1 MMTLAQEAPRR
12 NSSRSNA
19 DDVEPILIA
28 EWPLSRG
35 EIARVSIRTFKGTP
49 LIDLRKWFEDGD
61 GQLSPGP
68 KGISLS
74 VKHLRRIS
82 VAMNDALEVA
92 RSGGL
97 IPQADEEGGR

>member
-1 MMTLAQEAPRR
+1 MSTLTQEAVRR
-12 NSSRSNA
+12 NSSRSNT

-35 EIARVSIRTFKGTP
+35 EVARVLIRSFKGTW
-49 LIDLRKWFEDGD
+49 LIDLRKWFEAGD
-61 GQLSPGP
+61 GQLRAGP

-82 VAMNDALEVA
+82 VAMNEALEA
-92 RSGGL
+92 AHSRGL
-97 IPQADEEGGR
+97 IQSDEEGGR

>member
-1 MMTLAQEAPRR
+1 MTTLAQEAPRR
-12 NSSRSNA
+12 NNSRSDA

-35 EIARVSIRTFKGTP
+35 EIARVSIRSFKGTW
-49 LIDLRKWFEDGD
+49 LIDIRKWFETGD
-61 GQLSPGP
+61 GQLRAGP

-82 VAMNDALEVA
+82 VAMNEAIEVA
-92 RSGGL
+92 RSRGL
-97 IPQADEEGGR
+97 IKTDDEGV

>member
-1 MMTLAQEAPRR
+1 MTTLAQEAPRR
-12 NSSRSNA
+12 NNSRSDA

-35 EIARVSIRTFKGTP
+35 EIARVSIRSFKGTW
-49 LIDLRKWFEDGD
+49 LIDIRKWFETGD
-61 GQLSPGP
+61 SQLRAGP

-82 VAMNDALEVA
+82 VAVNEAIEVA
-92 RSGGL
+92 RSRGL
-97 IPQADEEGGR
+97 IQTDDEGSR

>member
-1 MMTLAQEAPRR
+1 MTIIAQEAPRS

-28 EWPLSRG
+28 EWPVSRG
-35 EIARVSIRTFKGTP
+35 EIARVAIRNFKGSW
-49 LIDLRKWFEDGD
+49 LIDLRKWFETGD
-61 GQLSPGP
+61 GQLRAGP

-82 VAMNDALEVA
+82 EAMTEAIEVA
-92 RSGGL
+92 RSRGL
-97 IPQADEEGGR
+97 LQADDEGGR

>member
-1 MMTLAQEAPRR
+1 MSTVTQDAVRR
-12 NSSRSNA
+12 NSSRSNT

-35 EIARVSIRTFKGTP
+35 EVARVSIRSFKGTW
-49 LIDLRKWFEDGD
+49 LIDLRKWFEAGD
-61 GQLSPGP
+61 GQLRAGS

-82 VAMNDALEVA
+82 VAMNEALATALE
-92 RSGGL
+92 RGL
-97 IPQADEEGGR
+97 IPADREGGQ

>member
-1 MMTLAQEAPRR
+1 MTTLAQDAPRR

-35 EIARVSIRTFKGTP
+35 EVARVSIRSFKGTW
-49 LIDLRKWFEDGD
+49 LIDLRKWFETGH
-61 GQLSPGP
+61 GELRAGP

-82 VAMNDALEVA
+82 VAMEEAVSIA
-92 RSGGL
+92 RSRGL
-97 IPQADEEGGR
+97 ISANQEGDQ